1 MAIIEGTG
9 IVAAGKEARA
19 KALAKSKQVTS
30 DKKIAA
36 EYKVD
41 PIDRMIRDIEKNS
54 QRIRSQESTGAV
66 KETGRGM
73 GDRFNPFTDR
83 VDASDQIKK
92 PSFFSPGGGAFD
104 ERNNVKVATTDLSGL
119 TSDEQTT
126 STFGTSFTEQ
136 ASANLA
142 DASIYQKKED
152 GIYRPS
158 DNIYDS
164 LKEITRPKIEEQKPY
179 LDSSGDFYD
188 KKPYTETDAGA
199 KYYSGTDAKIIQ
211 RKGDDMR
218 FSQPYN
224 RDDKG
229 QLTKNYQKEYSSY
242 LQSGESLFG
251 GLSKVQA
258 DQVATGETP
267 RTTGEKLSSFFLNK
281 DKYMPK
287 STEMSTRMLTK
298 PEFEQYRR
306 DLVKTAAEKSIY
318 GADVEVGSKRFVE
331 GTGFDQYVRNPDF
344 TYTKTGEKINQLQDT
359 NIPKGEGYFFKDFYK
374 PGEFRTK
381 EDLNRYLTDRGAY
394 MTDMPSNFKGGISGR
409 GEKSD
414 DLTSMYKSTAGD
426 LKKENEKKEPSTLQK
441 VGNFLGNVTNT
452 VLGIQPAGAS
462 QIGGPLPSGTQTP
475 TTSRSTAAPKQT
487 VASLPSNYKQTES
500 EAFRKA
506 AAFKEAQGIAK
517 RNPNVSVGVDSKG
530 QPTATATN
538 DSGVARAQA
547 AAVNRK
553 LQGKTISQVK
563 AENKKSMQDAAR
575 KRNEAFKKS
584 RAQKKK
590 SSGGFGKSTPTKKK
604 SAPKKSAPK
613 KKAAPS
619 TNKRAQAAAKRRA
632 SQAKA
637 KAAKKSKSKSSKSK
651 SSKSKSSK
659 SSGPGSSRGK
669 AAAKGRTRRGRRGRR
684 CDIFLKYNISP
695 LTNMNLIRDDLAE
708 VAYFVKEIQ
717 K

>member
-1 MAIIEGTG
+1 MAITEGVG

-41 PIDRMIRDIEKNS
+41 PFDKILRDIDKGFD
-54 QRIRSQESTGAV
+54 RIRSQESTGGT
-66 KETGRGM
+66 KERGRGM
-73 GDRFNPFTDR
+73 GDTFDPTKDFS
-83 VDASDQIKK
+83 VKK
-92 PSFFSPGGGAFD
+92 PGFFSPGGGIYD
-104 ERNNVKVATTDLSGL
+104 SRNEVEVASTDLSGL
-119 TSDEQTT
+119 TSDKQTT
-126 STFGTSFTEQ
+126 STFGTSFTDQ

-158 DNIYDS
+158 DNVYDD
-164 LKEITRPKIEEQKPY
+164 LKEITRPKVEEQKPY
-179 LDSSGDFYD
+179 LDSSGDYYT
-188 KKPYTETDAGA
+188 KKPFTETDGGA
-199 KYYSGTDAKIIQ
+199 KYYGGTDAKMIQ

-218 FSQPYN
+218 FSQSYN

-229 QLTKNYQKEYSSY
+229 ELTKNYQKEYSSY

-267 RTTGEKLSSFFLNK
+267 RTTGEKLKTFFFNR

-287 STEMSTRMLTK
+287 TTEATTRMITK

-318 GADVEVGSKRFVE
+318 GADVEVGPKRFVE

-374 PGEFRTK
+374 PGEFKTK

-394 MTDMPSNFKGGISGR
+394 MTGMPSNFEGGVSGK

-414 DLTSMYKSTAGD
+414 DLTSMYPSTVGD
-426 LKKENEKKEPSTLQK
+426 FKKENEKKEPSTLEK
-441 VGNFLGNVTNT
+441 VGNFLGDVTNK
-452 VLGIQPAGAS
+452 VLGIQTAEAS
-462 QIGGPLPSGTQTP
+462 QIGGPLPSGTETP
-475 TTSRSTAAPKQT
+475 TTGDTSFSAYVKGGGAGQERGTTTPTATPKQT
-487 VASLPSNYKQTES
+487 VASLPSNYKQTEAES
-500 EAFRKA
+500 FRKA

-530 QPTATATN
+530 QPKATAAN
-538 DSGVARAQA
+538 DTARAKAQA

-553 LQGKTISQVK
+553 LSGKSISQTK
-563 AENKKSMQDAAR
+563 AANRASM
-575 KRNEAFKKS
+575 
-584 RAQKKK
+584 
-590 SSGGFGKSTPTKKK
+590 
-604 SAPKKSAPK
+604 
-613 KKAAPS
+613 KKAAAARNAS
-619 TNKRAQAAAKRRA
+619 FQARKKAGKLTRSERTAKGQRAAKKAAAKKRAQAAAKARRA
-632 SQAKA
+632 
-637 KAAKKSKSKSSKSK
+637 KKNQ
-651 SSKSKSSK
+651 
-659 SSGPGSSRGK
+659 SRRG
-669 AAAKGRTRRGRRGRR
+669 GTRSRRGRRGGRR

-695 LTNMNLIRDDLAE
+695 LTNMNLVRDDLAE

-717 K
+717 EK

>member
-41 PIDRMIRDIEKNS
+41 PIDRMIRDIESNF
-54 QRIRSQESTGAV
+54 QRLREEGSTGAE
-66 KETGRGM
+66 KNTGRGM
-73 GDRFNPFTDR
+73 GDTFDPSKDFR
-83 VDASDQIKK
+83 VER
-92 PSFFSPGGGAFD
+92 PTFFSMTKD
-104 ERNNVKVATTDLSGL
+104 TKVASTDLSGL
-119 TSDEQTT
+119 VGDDKTS
-126 STFGTSFTEQ
+126 STFGTSFTDQ

-158 DNIYDS
+158 DNIYDD
-164 LKEITRPKIEEQKPY
+164 LKEIKRPKIEEKKPY
-179 LDSSGDFYD
+179 LDSTGDYFD
-188 KKPYTETDAGA
+188 KKPFTETDGGSF
-199 KYYSGTDAKIIQ
+199 YGSTDAKIIQ

-218 FSQPYN
+218 FSQSYS

-229 QLTKNYQKEYSSY
+229 KLTGNYQKEYSSY
-242 LQSGESLFG
+242 LQSGEGRTGVPF
-251 GLSKVQA
+251 SKVQA
-258 DQVATGETP
+258 DQIATGKTP
-267 RTTGEKLSSFFLNK
+267 RTTGEKLGAFFLNR
-281 DKYMPK
+281 DKYMSK
-287 STEMSTRMLTK
+287 DMERTMRRLTK

-318 GADVEVGSKRFVE
+318 GADVEVGKKRFVE
-331 GTGFDQYVRNPDF
+331 GTGFDETVRNPDF

-374 PGEFRTK
+374 PGEFKTK

-394 MTDMPSNFKGGISGR
+394 MTGMPSNFEGGVSGR
-409 GEKSD
+409 GEKTD
-414 DLTSMYKSTAGD
+414 DLTSMYRSTAGD
-426 LKKENEKKEPSTLQK
+426 FKKENEKKEPSTLQK
-441 VGNFLGNVTNT
+441 VGNFLGDVTNKA
-452 VLGIQPAGAS
+452 LGIQTAEAS
-462 QIGGPLPSGTQTP
+462 QIGGPLPSRAQTP
-475 TTSRSTAAPKQT
+475 TSTPKQT

-517 RNPNVSVGVDSKG
+517 RNPNVSVGVDNKG
-530 QPTATATN
+530 QPKATATN
-538 DSGVARAQA
+538 DSGVAKAQA

-575 KRNEAFKKS
+575 KRNEAFQKSKS
-584 RAQKKK
+584 RKKG
-590 SSGGFGKSTPTKKK
+590 SGGFGKSTSTNKK
-604 SAPKKSAPK
+604 SAPKKAAPKKAAPK
-613 KKAAPS
+613 KKATPS

-637 KAAKKSKSKSSKSK
+637 KAAKKKATKK
-651 SSKSKSSK
+651 
-659 SSGPGSSRGK
+659 K
-669 AAAKGRTRRGRRGRR
+669 AAPKKKKAAPKKKKSISRPRRRTRRGGRR
-684 CDIFLKYNISP
+684 
-695 LTNMNLIRDDLAE
+695 
-708 VAYFVKEIQ
+708 
-717 K
+717 